1 MKKLCK
7 KLIQE
12 DNPKTDNTNSKPI
25 EIVLEALEKHA
36 TKHLLKIENFV
47 RLSWTNQNN
56 SQRDV

>member
-12 DNPKTDNTNSKPI
+12 DNPKTDSTNSKPI
-25 EIVLEALEKHA
+25 KIVLEALEKHA

-47 RLSWTNQNN
+47 RLS
-56 SQRDV
+56 